1 MKKTSVK
8 KLHFFLH
15 IPVGMCEIV
24 HSLLVFVK
32 YEEEYNV
39 QFSVPL
45 SHRPPPLSFALN
57 VLQSLERTGGDVLR
71 LQIWATDWMRL
82 LLTHSRLEW
91 I

>member
-32 YEEEYNV
+32 HEEEYNV

-45 SHRPPPLSFALN
+45 SHFPPF
-57 VLQSLERTGGDVLR
+57 
-71 LQIWATDWMRL
+71 L
-82 LLTHSRLEW
+82 LL
-91 I
+91 

>member
-32 YEEEYNV
+32 HEEEYNV

-45 SHRPPPLSFALN
+45 SHFPPLSSALN
-57 VLQSLERTGGDVLR
+57 VLQSLENTEGDVLR
-71 LQIWATDWMRL
+71 LQIWATDWVRL